1 MNKFGD
7 LIRSKRESS
16 NMLLRHLASDLDIDT
31 GMLSKIER
39 GEKLAKREQ
48 VVQLAELFKLDEGE
62 LLSFWLAD
70 QVYSLVGGEK
80 DALTV
85 IKLVEQ
91 ELINNK

>member
-16 NMLLRHLASDLDIDT
+16 NMLLRHLASELDIDT

-39 GEKLAKREQ
+39 GEKLAKRELIT
-48 VVQLAELFKLDEGE
+48 QLAELLKLDERE

-70 QVYSLVGGEK
+70 QVYNLVCEEK
-80 DALTV
+80 NALTV

>member
-7 LIRSKRESS
+7 LIRSKRENN

-48 VVQLAELFKLDEGE
+48 ITQLAELFKLDERE

-70 QVYSLVGGEK
+70 QVYNLVGDEK

-91 ELINNK
+91 ELKNDK